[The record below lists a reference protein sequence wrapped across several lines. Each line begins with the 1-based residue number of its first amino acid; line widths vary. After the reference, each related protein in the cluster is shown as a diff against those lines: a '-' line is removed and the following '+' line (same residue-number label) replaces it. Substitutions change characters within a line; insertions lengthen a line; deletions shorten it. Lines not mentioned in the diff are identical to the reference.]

1 VLARLRVKDREAG
14 TPEAECGWR
23 SRQELWVL
31 LNVSPEKMNLDLH
44 RARRLLAS
52 KGVRGV
58 ERLLDRR
65 SDAGM
70 LRLGLSN
77 IALRGTTDP

>member
-1 VLARLRVKDREAG
+1 
-14 TPEAECGWR
+14 
-23 SRQELWVL
+23 
-31 LNVSPEKMNLDLH
+31 
-44 RARRLLAS
+44 
-52 KGVRGV
+52 V